1 MKESIINW
9 LDNNISL
16 HNELDRK
23 HEIINGATHITGLLL
38 SVIGLIM
45 ILLKRSQAGS
55 TYPLSVLILYGISMI
70 TLYASSSAYHLA
82 ENETIKKILRIA
94 DHFSIYFLI
103 AGTYT
108 PYSVLA
114 GGDTGMMLIILIWA
128 IAVSGMTFKIIFWKR
143 FRILHVSVYLAMGWL
158 LVFYWKPF
166 FNNMPADLIPVIA
179 AGGLSYTAG
188 IIFYVFRKIPYNH
201 AIWHLFVLSGS
212 AFYWYGV
219 WKYMI

>member
-1 MKESIINW
+1 MKQRIIDW
-9 LDNNISL
+9 ANINITL

-23 HEIINGATHITGLLL
+23 HEIINGFTHIMGLLF
-38 SVIGLIM
+38 SIIGLI
-45 ILLKRSQAGS
+45 LLLWKRIQTGS
-55 TYPLSVLILYGISMI
+55 DYPVSVLILYGLSMI
-70 TLYASSSAYHLA
+70 SLYGSSSAYHLA
-82 ENETIKKILRIA
+82 ENETLKKFLRIA

-108 PYSVLA
+108 PYSYFA
-114 GGDTGMMLIILIWA
+114 GGNTGRMLIILIWS
-128 IAVSGMTFKIIFWKR
+128 IALFGMIFKIIFWKR

-166 FNNMPADLIPVIA
+166 FNNMPSDLIPLIV
-179 AGGLSYTAG
+179 AGGLSYTVG

-219 WKYMI
+219 WKFMI